1 MRKTQAMPPSTTLNS
16 CISDADPA
24 PPQGDAEAAVTSA
37 ATMARKSGAHDPALV
52 RQQLTCLELTAACI
66 VQSSPEYFVEHM
78 PVYS

>member
-1 MRKTQAMPPSTTLNS
+1 MRKTQAMPPSIAASQTQTS
-16 CISDADPA
+16 
-24 PPQGDAEAAVTSA
+24 PPQGDTEAAVTSA
-37 ATMARKSGAHDPALV
+37 ATMARESGVHDPALV